1 MGDFY
6 GSHAASYALANQ
18 LGRQSKDVNEARI
31 ENWKQSTLAFKTLDG
46 RERDKKDADIKTD
59 VESDVT
65 KVDSVYL
72 AGSTGVKAGVAFGKG
87 FATKAIATE
96 AGAREGATGLG
107 IAETFAPSAPVAGPD
122 AAFYLGRG
130 GAENFGP
137 GAFGSARRFGS
148 AVKAG
153 AQEAGQVISEAG
165 EGTKLFGEG
174 SIAVKDMSGLEGF
187 VAGTLVKG
195 GGETFAKLGAKGLG
209 AVGTG
214 LAVYKDIDNLLDTG
228 NMFTERDAAGNVV
241 KQNVGVDIGNIA
253 TIVGGALDVATAFT
267 GGALA
272 PLAAAVNIFAA
283 VDSSIAGLQQDAAE
297 KKADEKGMDPGA
309 APPNTTPQAFAQYG
323 ILANQS
329 HDPLN
334 HIS

>member
-6 GSHAASYALANQ
+6 GSHAAAYSTQNS
-18 LGRQSKDVNEARI
+18 LGVQSRDINESRL
-31 ENWKQSTLAFKTLDG
+31 ENWKQSSLAFKTLDG
-46 RERDKKDADIKTD
+46 RESDKKDADIKSD

-72 AGSTGVKAGVAFGKG
+72 AGKTGYRTLGAFSRGTARGLQQATGKALGSGEVITS
-87 FATKAIATE
+87 ATAGDVGSSLARGARG
-96 AGAREGATGLG
+96 AGAELTR
-107 IAETFAPSAPVAGPD
+107 
-122 AAFYLGRG
+122 
-130 GAENFGP
+130 
-137 GAFGSARRFGS
+137 
-148 AVKAG
+148 
-153 AQEAGQVISEAG
+153 AG

-174 SIAVKDMSGLEGF
+174 ATAVKDLTGVEGV
-187 VAGTLVKG
+187 VAGALVKG

-214 LAVYKDIDNLLDTG
+214 LAVYSDIDNFVNTG
-228 NMFTERDAAGNVV
+228 NIFNERDAAGNVV
-241 KQNVGVDIGNIA
+241 KQNIGEDIGNIA

-283 VDSSIAGLQQDAAE
+283 VDGAVSGIAQDKAE
-297 KKADEKGMDPGA
+297 KEADEKGLNPGA
-309 APPNTTPQAFAQYG
+309 SAPPSQAPQAFAQFG

-329 HDPLN
+329 HNPLQ
-334 HIS
+334 HIN